1 MALFADV
8 SSPHFFPLVTPGSN
22 ASAPPQTPDELKGL
36 NVSELRAEAR
46 RRGLRAGGRRK
57 AELVALLAEAMGESG
72 SEPAAAAAEGAA
84 GEVSRP
90 SEKDG
95 QLPSQVGARTETGTV
110 EIGGGGQAAAQ
121 AAGADA
127 ATGEVAGGWQRASAA
142 VEERYRERSGQVQQV
157 GRYEHLEIPTGM
169 ELCFLGTSG
178 GAPTLRRSVSCY
190 ALNMPTK
197 SWMVDCGEGS
207 QLRLMQ
213 SSSVKLNKIDRIFV
227 THLHGDH
234 IFGLPGLICG
244 LSAIQCQE
252 QQSKRTPLRLYG
264 PKGLATFVRAAMAT
278 SYTRL
283 SMPVIVTELVD
294 EVQAQGLSNEGR
306 SGNKDGTIVVR
317 ELVGRISSEA
327 AARMPQ
333 RRPQRADQA
342 WRTPF
347 EHGLEWDVCED
358 AEMGISVK
366 AAPLKH
372 AVPCIGYAFVEESRR
387 GRFNPDAAKA
397 MGLPPGPLF
406 KQLTRGESVE
416 FEGRTIR
423 PEDVLS
429 RPRKGRK
436 VVVLGDTYDPRGISH
451 IAEGCDLLVHE
462 ATFADAVSSDGGQV
476 DYNEA
481 RQAVKDATRKGHS
494 TAGMAGRFAAE
505 IKAQHLVLTHFSA
518 RFGAPPEQL
527 AAPVSEA
534 GADDRVGEGDSPAI
548 LDERHV
554 GLLRA
559 QAQRA
564 FGQGRIWCANDWD
577 RFMLSRHEGG
587 E

>member
-1 MALFADV
+1 
-8 SSPHFFPLVTPGSN
+8 
-22 ASAPPQTPDELKGL
+22 
-36 NVSELRAEAR
+36 
-46 RRGLRAGGRRK
+46 
-57 AELVALLAEAMGESG
+57 
-72 SEPAAAAAEGAA
+72 
-84 GEVSRP
+84 
-90 SEKDG
+90 
-95 QLPSQVGARTETGTV
+95 
-110 EIGGGGQAAAQ
+110 
-121 AAGADA
+121 
-127 ATGEVAGGWQRASAA
+127 
-142 VEERYRERSGQVQQV
+142 
-157 GRYEHLEIPTGM
+157 
-169 ELCFLGTSG
+169 
-178 GAPTLRRSVSCY
+178 
-190 ALNMPTK
+190 
-197 SWMVDCGEGS
+197 
-207 QLRLMQ
+207 
-213 SSSVKLNKIDRIFV
+213 
-227 THLHGDH
+227 
-234 IFGLPGLICG
+234 
-244 LSAIQCQE
+244 
-252 QQSKRTPLRLYG
+252 
-264 PKGLATFVRAAMAT
+264 
-278 SYTRL
+278 
-283 SMPVIVTELVD
+283 
-294 EVQAQGLSNEGR
+294 
-306 SGNKDGTIVVR
+306 
-317 ELVGRISSEA
+317 
-327 AARMPQ
+327 
-333 RRPQRADQA
+333 
-342 WRTPF
+342 
-347 EHGLEWDVCED
+347 
-358 AEMGISVK
+358 
-366 AAPLKH
+366 
-372 AVPCIGYAFVEESRR
+372 
-387 GRFNPDAAKA
+387 